1 MVFPRRLLFE
11 GEDVVVEL
19 RPHWIFLGW
28 PLVVTVLAVAFAVS
42 IVASFPKAP
51 IGVSYVLGAVVLVPG
66 IWLVGRVA
74 RWWSMEVVVTT
85 NRIIERWGVLSR
97 RSDEIRLEAVNQL
110 SYHQNLFDRLLR
122 VGNVY
127 IEVPGRTGVVV
138 YQCLRR
144 PDVVQRIISEQ
155 TAALYGQGAAGG
167 PAAGYGASRGAAPAA
182 DFHHTPPAGTAAVG
196 TPPSTTGGPV
206 AAGATGAAGSVV
218 DAMAQLDELRRRGL
232 LSEAEYEGKRAEL
245 LRRL

>member
-1 MVFPRRLLFE
+1 MVFPRRLLYE

-28 PLVVTVLAVAFAVS
+28 PLVATVLAIVVALAIIATYSVPT
-42 IVASFPKAP
+42 AA
-51 IGVSYVLGAVVLVPG
+51 SYVLLVLVLVPG
-66 IWLVGRVA
+66 VWLVGRVA
-74 RWWSMEVVVTT
+74 RWWSMEVVITT

-127 IEVPGRTGVVV
+127 IEVPGRSGVIV

-155 TAALYGQGAAGG
+155 TAELYRRGSGGGPGAADGAGG
-167 PAAGYGASRGAAPAA
+167 WRASTAGPGP
-182 DFHHTPPAGTAAVG
+182 DFHHTPPAGTPMVGSGVRAPAG
-196 TPPSTTGGPV
+196 TPGP
-206 AAGATGAAGSVV
+206 GSGSVV

-232 LSEAEYEGKRAEL
+232 LSEAEYADKKAEL

>member
-28 PLVVTVLAVAFAVS
+28 PLVTTTLAAALAVS
-42 IVASFPKAP
+42 IITTFP
-51 IGVSYVLGAVVLVPG
+51 GEGTWVSYLLGFVVLAPAL
-66 IWLVGRVA
+66 WLVGRVA
-74 RWWSMEVVVTT
+74 RWWSMEVVITT
-85 NRIIERWGVLSR
+85 NRILERWGVLSR

-110 SYHQNLFDRLLR
+110 SYHQTLFDRVMR

-138 YQCLRR
+138 YRCLRR

-155 TAALYGQGAAGG
+155 TAELHRRSRLGG
-167 PAAGYGASRGAAPAA
+167 PGSGRLSSGPAPGTTPGATAPDAG
-182 DFHHTPPAGTAAVG
+182 FHHTPPAGTPAV
-196 TPPSTTGGPV
+196 PAGGGR
-206 AAGATGAAGSVV
+206 AAGAGASVV
-218 DAMAQLDELRRRGL
+218 DAMTQLDELRRRGL
-232 LSEAEYEGKRAEL
+232 LSEAEYADKKAEL

>member
-11 GEDVVVEL
+11 GEEVVVEL
-19 RPHWIFLGW
+19 RPHWVFLGW
-28 PLVVTVLAVAFAVS
+28 PLVATLAAVAFAVS
-42 IVASFPKAP
+42 IIASFPKAP
-51 IGVSYVLGAVVLVPG
+51 IGVVYVLVVVVLVPG
-66 IWLVGRVA
+66 LWLAGRMA
-74 RWWSMEVVVTT
+74 RWWSMEVVITT
-85 NRIIERWGVLSR
+85 NRIVERWGVLSR

-155 TAALYGQGAAGG
+155 TAALYRQGSAGG
-167 PAAGYGASRGAAPAA
+167 SGRDQWAGAPDAGPARGGS
-182 DFHHTPPAGTAAVG
+182 DFHRTPPTGTSPIRPPG
-196 TPPSTTGGPV
+196 TGVPQ
-206 AAGATGAAGSVV
+206 ASVV

-232 LSEAEYEGKRAEL
+232 LSEAEYADKKAEL